1 MRGNGNPVIKLE
13 NLTKH
18 YGDVIGIQDLSLD
31 VIEGEVFGLLG
42 PNGAGKTTTIRLILD
57 FIRPTSGNAII
68 FGLSPRADG
77 TEIRGRVGYLPG
89 DFVTYDHM
97 TGATV
102 TEYFTNLRGTD
113 PVKLEALC
121 ERYQLDLGRKIG
133 QLSKGNKQKIGLVQA
148 FMNDPDLLILDE
160 PTAGLD
166 PLLQHEFQQM
176 VHEEKDQGK
185 TIFMSSHLMSE
196 VEATCDR
203 VGIIREGELVTIDTV
218 SHLTELSLWTAK
230 ITFTQ
235 PVSPD
240 TFDSLA
246 GITVTDQTEN
256 RTFDLSISGEGAMDT
271 LIRTAAKTAT
281 NTPIQTFESQ
291 HASLEDAFLKYY
303 SSEESDA

>member
-1 MRGNGNPVIKLE
+1 MTTNPNPVIKLE

-18 YGDVIGIQDLSLD
+18 YGDIIGIQDLSLE
-31 VIEGEVFGLLG
+31 VPEGEVFGLLG

-57 FIRPTSGNAII
+57 FIRPTSGKASV
-68 FGLSPRADG
+68 FGLSPRSDG
-77 TEIRGRVGYLPG
+77 TDIRRRVGYLPG

-102 TEYFTNLRGTD
+102 TEYFTNLRGSDAT
-113 PVKLEALC
+113 KLETLC

-166 PLLQHEFQQM
+166 PLLQYEFQKM
-176 VHEEKDQGK
+176 VHEEKAQGK
-185 TIFMSSHLMSE
+185 TIFMSSHVMSE

-235 PVSPD
+235 LVPPN
-240 TFDSLA
+240 TFNNLP
-246 GITVTDQTEN
+246 GITVTDHTDNQTF
-256 RTFDLSISGEGAMDT
+256 TLSISGEGAMDT
-271 LIRTAAKTAT
+271 LIKTTAQTAT
-281 NTPIQTFESQ
+281 NNPVQTFESQ

-303 SSEESDA
+303 SSEEPDV

>member
-1 MRGNGNPVIKLE
+1 MVGNGNPAIKLE

-18 YGDVIGIQDLSLD
+18 YGDIVGIQDLSLE
-31 VIEGEVFGLLG
+31 VTEGEVFGLLG

-57 FIRPTSGNAII
+57 FIRPTSGKATI
-68 FGLSPRADG
+68 FGLSPRSDG
-77 TEIRGRVGYLPG
+77 IDIRRRVGYLPG
-89 DFVTYDHM
+89 DFVTYEHM
-97 TGATV
+97 IGATV
-102 TEYFTNLRGTD
+102 TEYFTNLRGAD

-121 ERYQLDLGRKIG
+121 ERYQLDLSRKIG

-166 PLLQHEFQQM
+166 PLLQYEFQKM
-176 VHEEKDQGK
+176 VHEEKAQGK
-185 TIFMSSHLMSE
+185 TIFMSSHVMSE

-230 ITFTQ
+230 IIFTD
-235 PVSPD
+235 PVPTN
-240 TFDSLA
+240 TFDNLP
-246 GITVTDQTEN
+246 GITITETADN
-256 RTFDLSISGEGAMDT
+256 RTFTLSISGEGAMDT
-271 LIRTAAKTAT
+271 LIKTAAQTAI
-281 NTPIQTFESQ
+281 NNPVQTFESQ

-303 SSEESDA
+303 SGEDPAG

>member
-1 MRGNGNPVIKLE
+1 MQSNGNPVIKLE

-18 YGDVIGIQDLSLD
+18 YGEIVGIQDLSLE
-31 VIEGEVFGLLG
+31 VTEGEVFGLLG

-57 FIRPTSGNAII
+57 FIRPTSGKAAV
-68 FGLSPRADG
+68 FGLSPRSDG
-77 TEIRGRVGYLPG
+77 TDIRRRVGYLPG

-102 TEYFTNLRGTD
+102 TEYFTHLRGAD
-113 PVKLEALC
+113 PVKLGALC
-121 ERYQLDLGRKIG
+121 ERYKLDLSRKIG

-166 PLLQHEFQQM
+166 PLLQYEFQKM
-176 VHEEKDQGK
+176 IHEEKEQGK
-185 TIFMSSHLMSE
+185 TVFMSSHVMSE

-203 VGIIREGELVTIDTV
+203 VGIIREGKLVTIDTV
-218 SHLTELSLWTAK
+218 SHLTELSLWTAE

-235 PVSPD
+235 PVPSD
-240 TFDSLA
+240 TFKNLS
-246 GITVTDQTEN
+246 GITVTDQTDN
-256 RTFDLSISGEGAMDT
+256 RTYNLSISGEGSMDS
-271 LIRTAAKTAT
+271 LIKTAAKY
-281 NTPIQTFESQ
+281 PVQTFESQ

-303 SSEESDA
+303 SGDEAEA